1 MSQKVPTGIDPTSI
15 DQSAD
20 ETHTKNETPTKP
32 ARNVKKHRRHS
43 SYLS

>member
-1 MSQKVPTGIDPTSI
+1 SI

-43 SYLS
+43 SYLSHVYPHGYYDGQ